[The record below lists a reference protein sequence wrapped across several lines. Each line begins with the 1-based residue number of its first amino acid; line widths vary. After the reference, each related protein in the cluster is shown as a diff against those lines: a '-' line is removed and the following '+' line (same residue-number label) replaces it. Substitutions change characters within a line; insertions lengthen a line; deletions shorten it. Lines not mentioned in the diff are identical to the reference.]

1 MLLYDCET
9 APSPRRA
16 RIAFAEKGVDVE
28 KRQVDLG
35 KGEQFTPAFKAINP
49 ACTVPVLELDDGS
62 YITENEGIARYL
74 EEVYAEPPLMGVTPL
89 EKARVAEW
97 NFKVGFDGLLAIAE
111 AFRNS
116 AKGLK
121 NRALTGPRDYE
132 QIPELVQRGFA
143 RTEAFSE
150 VLNNRLRDNE
160 FIAGDHFSVADI
172 TAVVALDFAVKMKLP
187 ILDKF
192 EHLARWHAQIA
203 QRPSYKA

>member
-16 RIAFAEKGVDVE
+16 RIIFAEKGVDVE

-49 ACTVPVLELDDGS
+49 GCTVPVLKLDDGS
-62 YITENEGIARYL
+62 YITENDGIATYL
-74 EEVYAEPPLMGVTPL
+74 EAAYPEPPLMGVTPL

-97 NFKVGFDGLLAIAE
+97 NFKVGFNGLWAVAE

-121 NRALTGPRDYE
+121 KRALTGPRDYE
-132 QIPELVQRGFA
+132 QIPDLAQRGIARAGEFA
-143 RTEAFSE
+143 DL
-150 VLNNRLRDNE
+150 LNNRLKDNE
-160 FIAGDHFSVADI
+160 FIAGNHFSVADI
-172 TAVVALDFAVKMKLP
+172 TAIVALDFAVVMKLP
-187 ILDKF
+187 VLEGFGHI
-192 EHLARWHAQIA
+192 ERWHAEIKK
-203 QRPSYKA
+203 RPSYEA

>member
-1 MLLYDCET
+1 MLLYDCAA

-16 RIAFAEKGVDVE
+16 RIAFAEKGIDVE

-49 ACTVPVLELDDGS
+49 YCTVPVLELDDGS
-62 YITENEGIARYL
+62 YITENEGIVRYL
-74 EEVYAEPPLMGVTPL
+74 EEIYPEPALMGATPL
-89 EKARVAEW
+89 EKARIAEW
-97 NFKVGFDGLLAIAE
+97 NFKVEFDGLLAVAE

-116 AKGLK
+116 TKGLK
-121 NRALTGPRDYE
+121 NRALTGARDYE
-132 QIPELVQRGFA
+132 QIPELAQRGFA

-172 TAVVALDFAVKMKLP
+172 TAVVTVDFAVKLKIP
-187 ILDKF
+187 ILDEFK
-192 EHLARWHAQIA
+192 HLARWHGQIA